1 MVHCA
6 LIADK
11 SLAVAAVAL
20 PGDAVP
26 PVPKLFE
33 ICLERCASLLEAADA
48 ADADAS
54 EEHGPPAWTNVVR
67 SRVTELGY
75 KFNNELARILADR
88 GAVLDAR
95 VAALL
100 CSK

>member
-20 PGDAVP
+20 PSDAVP

-33 ICLERCASLLEAADA
+33 ICLEQCASLLEAADA

-67 SRVTELGY
+67 SRVTELGH
-75 KFNNELARILADR
+75 KHNSELARIFADSSV
-88 GAVLDAR
+88 VLDAR

-100 CSK
+100 CGK

>member
-11 SLAVAAVAL
+11 SLATVVTVS
-20 PGDAVP
+20 PGDVLP

-54 EEHGPPAWTNVVR
+54 DEDGPPAWTKVLR
-67 SRVTELGY
+67 LRVTELGH
-75 KFNNELARILADR
+75 KHNIELARLLA
-88 GAVLDAR
+88 GGGTVLDAR

-100 CSK
+100 